1 MTTEYQRNKAT
12 YKARYQR
19 QKKEKTAYDKEKARQ
34 YYLENREHI
43 LKRQKKYNM
52 ENQDK
57 IKRYNYFY
65 FQENK
70 HTIYERLKS
79 YKKALTINFIYDNS
93 PGVHYN
99 KSKLPE
105 HHNIVTFI

>member
-19 QKKEKTAYDKEKARQ
+19 QKQEKTPYDKEKARQ

-57 IKRYNYFY
+57 LNDI
-65 FQENK
+65 
-70 HTIYERLKS
+70 TI
-79 YKKALTINFIYDNS
+79 FISRKTNTLYMND
-93 PGVHYN
+93 
-99 KSKLPE
+99 
-105 HHNIVTFI
+105 